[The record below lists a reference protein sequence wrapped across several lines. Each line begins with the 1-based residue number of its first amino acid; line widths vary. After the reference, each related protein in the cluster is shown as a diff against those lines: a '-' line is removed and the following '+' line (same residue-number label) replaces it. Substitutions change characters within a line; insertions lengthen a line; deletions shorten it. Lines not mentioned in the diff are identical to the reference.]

1 MFLFQVAAVVCATFL
16 VAWTPYAT
24 VSLISALVPK
34 DEQKADGTLQAVME
48 AAASN
53 SPSAAAG
60 TLDVPSLLNW
70 TYLEFY
76 RKTYH
81 SPENKW
87 RQANNM
93 SSASVDNK
101 AELMTQGL
109 QAFSSLPPVVTLIPA
124 MFAKSHCMINPLIYQ
139 IMNREFRD
147 AVYEMV
153 FGQEMAE
160 RKRTRGRKE
169 SLFESK
175 ERDGTDLTGRK
186 CLKTVT
192 VKHKCFF
199 FFSFRERQPQ
209 LLPELEEKEEQLHI
223 CVRGNHT
230 FTPEETEEA
239 VLWRG
244 NRLLVPQQASGL
256 GQTGH

>member
-1 MFLFQVAAVVCATFL
+1 MVCATFL

-34 DEQKADGTLQAVME
+34 DEQKAAGTLQTVME
-48 AAASN
+48 DSVAAASH
-53 SPSAAAG
+53 SPSAAG
-60 TLDVPSLLNW
+60 ILDVPSLLNW

-87 RQANNM
+87 RQVNNM
-93 SSASVDNK
+93 SSASMDNK
-101 AELMTQGL
+101 AEQMTQGP

-160 RKRTRGRKE
+160 RKRARRRKE

-175 ERDGTDLTGRK
+175 ERDRTDMTG
-186 CLKTVT
+186 L
-192 VKHKCFF
+192 
-199 FFSFRERQPQ
+199 
-209 LLPELEEKEEQLHI
+209 
-223 CVRGNHT
+223 
-230 FTPEETEEA
+230 
-239 VLWRG
+239 
-244 NRLLVPQQASGL
+244 
-256 GQTGH
+256 